1 MGRLPIPMDL
11 LSTWWRAHRSTYL
24 ASLAMGLFL
33 IFGLILRIDAYNDDL
48 GREAD
53 GGFGWGPVGRPF
65 ADWLYRLINSGA
77 PTTGMAPL
85 GVILAIAILALAA
98 TLLAAA
104 FRCRRPLWAALASA
118 GLFAQPY
125 GLINL
130 SFQFDAPLMATAV
143 LLAVAAA
150 WQGLRRPGL
159 HWGALLSQTGLLA
172 VSLGI
177 YQAAFG
183 VFWVVGLVGAAQR
196 LWLRDPAF
204 RLGRYLLALLGSTAL
219 ALGSYR
225 LLVLPMRRLS
235 PYAREHAAVAPF
247 PELPAA
253 LVANGSRVLG
263 TLWADWGPTAPGFW
277 TAALLLLTLL
287 LALSPMLRRSGRGP
301 ALLATGLL
309 LLAWAL
315 AQGPQLALAR
325 PVIEARTFL
334 PWGAVVASAVLFSEA
349 AVRRL
354 VENGPGRAAWLR
366 ALAVPTLALVWSY
379 AVTAY
384 SYAHAYGQQRRMEA
398 VLLGELGMSI
408 NAIPDSIG
416 SQLQQID
423 CIGQLP
429 RSPALANSTR
439 RFPAFEGMVSRPVGG
454 PNPSFGPL
462 QLRAVTGIDLAYVS
476 STPERTA
483 RARAGQLPTLFKTRR
498 FHGMRDG
505 AILVVVTR

>member
-1 MGRLPIPMDL
+1 
-11 LSTWWRAHRSTYL
+11 
-24 ASLAMGLFL
+24 L
-33 IFGLILRIDAYNDDL
+33 ITF
-48 GREAD
+48 
-53 GGFGWGPVGRPF
+53 
-65 ADWLYRLINSGA
+65 
-77 PTTGMAPL
+77 
-85 GVILAIAILALAA
+85 
-98 TLLAAA
+98 
-104 FRCRRPLWAALASA
+104 
-118 GLFAQPY
+118 
-125 GLINL
+125 
-130 SFQFDAPLMATAV
+130 
-143 LLAVAAA
+143 
-150 WQGLRRPGL
+150 
-159 HWGALLSQTGLLA
+159 
-172 VSLGI
+172 
-177 YQAAFG
+177 
-183 VFWVVGLVGAAQR
+183 
-196 LWLRDPAF
+196 
-204 RLGRYLLALLGSTAL
+204 
-219 ALGSYR
+219 
-225 LLVLPMRRLS
+225 
-235 PYAREHAAVAPF
+235 
-247 PELPAA
+247 
-253 LVANGSRVLG
+253 
-263 TLWADWGPTAPGFW
+263 
-277 TAALLLLTLL
+277 L
-287 LALSPMLRRSGRGP
+287 LALSPMLRRSGRGS

-379 AVTAY
+379 AVSAY

-408 NAIPDSIG
+408 NAIADPIG

-429 RSPALANSTR
+429 RSPALANATR

-462 QLRAVTGIDLAYVS
+462 QLRAVTGIDLAYMS
-476 STPERTA
+476 STPELTA